1 MDLSVSGRQIGET
14 IFNLLNAE
22 QQHDMVNFIMEIEKL
37 VDHAAGF
44 PCVSSPQQIK
54 QSNSESL
61 TEIQVGNLYFC
72 LEERQVSVYGR
83 QIDLTARE
91 FNALH
96 LLLINQK
103 RVMTFETIFCHVWGE
118 EYVENELTAIHNI
131 MSRLRQKLRIT
142 PDVPDYI
149 RSVRGVGYKFEPSP

>member
-22 QQHDMVNFIMEIEKL
+22 QQYDMINFIMDIEKL
-37 VDHAAGF
+37 VDHTTGF
-44 PCVSSPQQIK
+44 PCVSSPQQIE

-72 LEERQVSVYGR
+72 LEERRVSVCGR

-91 FNALH
+91 FDALH
-96 LLLINQK
+96 LLLINPK
-103 RVMTFETIFCHVWGE
+103 RVMTFEIIFCHVWGE

-131 MSRLRQKLRIT
+131 MSRLRQKLRIN
-142 PDVPDYI
+142 PNVPNYI
-149 RSVRGVGYKFEPSP
+149 KSVRGVGYKFESNL